1 MLQVEPRNSVDV
13 LSRRLQT
20 EWPYIAEARSRTAEL
35 RTKLAALASLASED
49 TSTIVYGSIGREEVT
64 ESSDV
69 DWTIL
74 IDGPTDPNH
83 VHLVAKTSSL
93 LKLLGFKAPGPTET
107 FAVLVNSH
115 ELIHHIAGIHDTNQN
130 LTRRIL
136 LLFESIAVTQPLVR
150 DRVVRNILDRYITYD
165 VSVPRLEPPKDVIP
179 HFLLNDV
186 VRYWRTMASDYA
198 AKMWE
203 REKEGWGLRNV
214 KLRFSRK
221 LIFVAGLLACFSFEL
236 DPPPDANEVR
246 ADRAILPSRLTT
258 HVLDHLSKP
267 PLDALAEVLLKFAD
281 DSTSR
286 RLFASYDRFLGI
298 LSEPT
303 KRSELNELAIENA
316 LQSKVWLDAR
326 DASHDFRDALETMF
340 LRCDSRLQELTLRFG
355 VF

>member
-1 MLQVEPRNSVDV
+1 VQESFSNVE
-13 LSRRLQT
+13 RLAQRLGT
-20 EWPYIAEARSRTAEL
+20 DWPHIADARQRTAAL
-35 RTKLAALASLASED
+35 RARLDTLASLATED
-49 TSTIVYGSIGREEVT
+49 AATIMYGSIDREEVT

-74 IDGPTDPNH
+74 IDGPSDPSH
-83 VHLVAKTSSL
+83 LQLVAKTSDR
-93 LKLLGFKAPGPTET
+93 LKDLGFKAPGSTDT

-115 ELIHHIAGIHDTNQN
+115 ELIHHIAGTHDTNQN

-150 DRVVRNILDRYITYD
+150 ERVVRNILDRYITYD
-165 VSVPRLEPPKDVIP
+165 VVVPRAERLNEVIP

-203 REKEGWGLRNV
+203 RETKGWGLRNA

-236 DPPPDANEVR
+236 DPPDDADDIR
-246 ADRAILPSRLTT
+246 ADRENLPARLTR
-258 HVLDHLSKP
+258 HVLDHLSQP
-267 PLDALAEVLLKFAD
+267 PLEAVAKTLLTLD
-281 DSTSR
+281 QDSTAR
-286 RLFASYDRFLGI
+286 GLFDAYDRFLAV
-298 LSEPT
+298 LSDPEQRT
-303 KRSELNELAIENA
+303 ELDNLAMANA
-316 LQSKVWLDAR
+316 LTSAVWHEVR
-326 DASHDFRDALETMF
+326 EASHGFRSAVEALF
-340 LRCDSRLQELTLRFG
+340 LENESRLKDLTLRFG